1 MIPQPKPSTCPA
13 CGDEIIS
20 RWITGGSFR
29 QIPVRVFCYHCGAA
43 LLVRR
48 SYFSALYFVAMVGV
62 ALAAYAIGFG
72 GYDFLVIVGFGVIPV
87 WFLMAFVS
95 LRLFPLEL
103 EETTASESDLRYFLA
118 DRGLSVEDGHI
129 VASQADPEETPVPGG
144 ELGHIGHSGI
154 FDGAVKVLLIAVYV
168 FFISKGVI
176 AVLDR
181 FIPPAD
187 ETLNA
192 QEGFPL
198 RAKLRPDTIAFTN
211 MSDEHWKCQ
220 ILLGSSA
227 QVGAEVQLPPHQ
239 TREIA
244 YADFYP
250 SRFMIR
256 SAQLRHAARQEL
268 LATCSEPSGRF
279 RSGLLR

>member
-1 MIPQPKPSTCPA
+1 MIPQPRPSTCPA
-13 CGDEIIS
+13 CGGEIVS

-29 QIPVRVFCYHCGAA
+29 QIPSRVFCYHCGAA

-48 SYFSALYFVAMVGV
+48 SYFSALYVVAIASVT
-62 ALAAYAIGFG
+62 LAAYAIGFG
-72 GYDFLVIVGFGVIPV
+72 GYDFVVIVGFGVVPV

-118 DRGLSVEDGHI
+118 DRGLSVEDGQI
-129 VASQADPEETPVPGG
+129 VASQADPEETSVPGG
-144 ELGHIGHSGI
+144 EIGQIGDSGM
-154 FDGAVKVLLIAVYV
+154 FDGVVKVLLIAVYV
-168 FFISKGVI
+168 FVISKGIV

-187 ETLNA
+187 ETMNA

-198 RAKLRPDTIAFTN
+198 RAKLRQDTIAFTN
-211 MSDEHWKCQ
+211 LSNENWKCE

-227 QVGAEVQLPPHQ
+227 QVGAAVQLPPHQ

-244 YADFYP
+244 YADFRP

-256 SAQLRHAARQEL
+256 SAQLRYAAREEL
-268 LATCSEPSGRF
+268 LATCTEPSGRF